1 MPKQEGEGLLQ
12 TLASAF
18 RDANLGMSRYRGI
31 PSVRDEMAQSHLF
44 RIMDFW
50 NTEMWDDT
58 STNAISKEVILTL
71 LQCAARLYEDKIYIK
86 AAVDLIESNYTR
98 AILSLGI

>member
-1 MPKQEGEGLLQ
+1 MAKQEGEGLLG
-12 TLASAF
+12 TLVSAF
-18 RDANLGMSRYRGI
+18 RDENLGMSRYRGI
-31 PSVRDEMAQSHLF
+31 PSVRDKTAQSHLF

-71 LQCAARLYEDKIYIK
+71 SYFNVRQGFTKTKYMQRQPWISLK
-86 AAVDLIESNYTR
+86 AT
-98 AILSLGI
+98 ILGQS